1 MSIKKIFL
9 IFVLINLAFIPAYSQ
24 VSVNA
29 SIDST
34 QLMIGQQS
42 AMHLKISGPS
52 SKKYVLPQFP
62 GDTLVNGIE
71 VLLKSNVDTI
81 KQENGE
87 IQLKIDYLVTSF
99 DTGLYYIPPIKV
111 LADQDTFLSNNM
123 ALKVLTYEVDTT
135 KAQLFDIKGVQQPPI
150 VLSDYYTILIIILL
164 AYILAL
170 ITIWF
175 ILRKKYKNKEKQTE
189 EQDKYLPPHVRALF
203 ELDKLKSEKMW
214 RAGKNKEYYTKLS
227 DIIREYI
234 QRRYQINALEMT
246 TGEILPFFGKDKIT
260 QSVYLNLKQIL
271 QLSDLVK
278 FAKYSPLEDDNEL
291 SLMNAF
297 LFVNQTKFE
306 EVQSIDEQKE
316 AFNEKNETNN
326 NSTNIVDEDQE
337 YLKKFQRK

>member
-1 MSIKKIFL
+1 MS
-9 IFVLINLAFIPAYSQ
+9 AYSQ

-52 SKKYVLPQFP
+52 SKNYILPQFP

-71 VLLKSNVDTI
+71 ILLSSKVDTV
-81 KQENGE
+81 KQDNGE
-87 IQLKIDYLVTSF
+87 VQLKVDYLITSF

-111 LADQDTFLSNNM
+111 LADKDSFLSNNM
-123 ALKVLTYEVDTT
+123 ALKVLTYDVDTT
-135 KAQLFDIKGVQQPPI
+135 KAQLFDIKGVQKPQFVI
-150 VLSDYYTILIIILL
+150 SDYYIVLIIILL
-164 AYILAL
+164 SYLAAL
-170 ITIWF
+170 FIIWM
-175 ILRKKYKNKEKQTE
+175 ILRKKYRNAVNTVED
-189 EQDKYLPPHVRALF
+189 QDKYLPPHIRALF
-203 ELDKLKSEKMW
+203 ELDKLKVEKMW
-214 RAGKNKEYYTKLS
+214 RSGKNKEYYTRLS
-227 DIIREYI
+227 DIIRDYI
-234 QRRYQINALEMT
+234 QRRFQINALEMT
-246 TGEILPFFGKDKIT
+246 TGEILPLFSKDKIT
-260 QSVYLNLKQIL
+260 QSVYQNLKQIL

-278 FAKYSPLEDDNEL
+278 FAKYTPLEDENEL

-316 AFNEKNETNN
+316 AFIEKSESN
-326 NSTNIVDEDQE
+326 NSSNIVDDNQE